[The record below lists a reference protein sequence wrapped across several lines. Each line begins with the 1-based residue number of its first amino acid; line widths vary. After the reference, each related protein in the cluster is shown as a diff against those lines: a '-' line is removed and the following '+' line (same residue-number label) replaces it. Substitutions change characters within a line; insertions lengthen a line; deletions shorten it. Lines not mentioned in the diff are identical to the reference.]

1 MSLEKKTLAILV
13 GGGPAPGINGV
24 ISAATIEA
32 RNNGLD
38 VIGFFEG
45 FKHLMAG
52 RTDQWRPLDI
62 ADVSRIHFQGGS
74 ILKTARANPT
84 SHPESMQRVID
95 ALKQLGVTYLVTIGG
110 DDTAYSLSQLA
121 AKTNDFLRCVHVPK
135 TIDNDL
141 PLPPTI
147 PTFGFE
153 TARHVGVEI
162 VQNLMADAQAA
173 PRWYIIVAMGRK
185 AGHLALGIGKAASA
199 PLTLI
204 PEEWGEKKVTFPHIC
219 DIVEG
224 AILKRRFLG
233 REHGVA
239 ILAEGLAE
247 FMADEERE
255 AVFGADEDIGRDEH
269 GHIKLD
275 DIELGRAVRHELR
288 RRFKDRGLGIT
299 VINKNLGYELRCANP
314 IPFDCEYTRNLGFGA
329 IRFLLEGKTGAII
342 TFHGGRMAPL
352 TFDAMLDPVT
362 RRPHVRLVDVM
373 GESYQVARQYMIRL
387 EPRDFED
394 AQRVEKIAAAGK
406 LTAEEFRKRFE
417 YLVADETLVVDR

>member
-1 MSLEKKTLAILV
+1 MAQEKKTLGILV

-45 FKHLMAG
+45 YKHLMAG

-84 SHPESMQRVID
+84 SNSDDMQRVVD
-95 ALKQLGVTYLVTIGG
+95 GLRQLGVKYLVTIGG

-121 AKTNDFLRCVHVPK
+121 LRTAGELQCVHVPK

-141 PLPPTI
+141 PLPPAI

-153 TARHVGVEI
+153 TARHVGVEV

-173 PRWYIIVAMGRK
+173 PRWYVIVAMGRK

-199 PLTLI
+199 PLTVI
-204 PEEWGEKKVTFPHIC
+204 PEEWGGTTVTFPHIC

-224 AILKRRFLG
+224 AVLKRRFLG
-233 REHGVA
+233 RDHGVA

-255 AVFGADEDIGRDEH
+255 SVFGGDEDIGRDEH

-288 RRFKDRGLGIT
+288 KRFKQRGLGIT
-299 VINKNLGYELRCANP
+299 VINKNLGYELRCADP

-329 IRFLLEGKTGAII
+329 IRFLLDGGTGAIV
-342 TFHGGRMAPL
+342 TFHGGRMTPL
-352 TFDAMLDPVT
+352 SFDAMLDPQT
-362 RRPHVRLVDVM
+362 KRPRVRLVDVT

-387 EPRDFED
+387 EARDFED
-394 AQRVEKIAAAGK
+394 PQRLEKIAAAGK
-406 LTAEEFRKRFE
+406 LSADEFRRRFE
-417 YLVADETLVVDR
+417 YLVGG